1 MDIPKSWN
9 KTKKQEAEFDAFRHI
24 SKPDLDNILK
34 AAMDGI
40 SGSHGIVLDDKQI
53 HSIKARKVFCHP
65 DRGPVLYISVANL
78 LLSHRPWWCPSH
90 NGIANL
96 SAVLDRLNLSWMTW
110 CAWVGEDCGKL
121 KALHMQQSILCSLA
135 KNFGSFFALG
145 VLGLDHINATPKN

>member
-1 MDIPKSWN
+1 MYCIEIEVEGQPQGKARPRMSRNGHVYTPTKTREYEGRIKAAAWAAMQRYDLEATDRPAHLEIVAFMDIPKSWN

-65 DRGPVLYISVANL
+65 DRGPVLYISV
-78 LLSHRPWWCPSH
+78 
-90 NGIANL
+90 
-96 SAVLDRLNLSWMTW
+96 SW
-110 CAWVGEDCGKL
+110 E
-121 KALHMQQSILCSLA
+121 
-135 KNFGSFFALG
+135 
-145 VLGLDHINATPKN
+145 